1 MEIVELVWKKVKG
14 SGKLRYFKIPL
25 PPHRKGRR
33 KYVYRLVPLPTPSV
47 QDLIEA
53 VHSQTGLDGIRAL
66 LYHLLIK
73 AGWDDVSARQMA
85 SVFPHTQLDRYY

>member
-1 MEIVELVWKKVKG
+1 
-14 SGKLRYFKIPL
+14 
-25 PPHRKGRR
+25 
-33 KYVYRLVPLPTPSV
+33 
-47 QDLIEA
+47 